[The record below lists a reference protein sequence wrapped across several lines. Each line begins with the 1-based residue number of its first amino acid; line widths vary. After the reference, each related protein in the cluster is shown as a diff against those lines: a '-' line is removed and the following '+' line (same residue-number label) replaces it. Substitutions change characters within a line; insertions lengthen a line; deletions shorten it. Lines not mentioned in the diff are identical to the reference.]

1 MRVYCWRSDAIS
13 TSTCYTDSTTRSG
26 WRTNIIELIMS
37 YDNTNTGMLSRNDRK
52 TQETHPDYSG
62 FINVDGVEFW
72 LSGWLKEGKAGGKM
86 EGKKA
91 KAGMGRK
98 PRMSGG
104 KVMSSA
110 AAGTPRGKSS
120 HY

>member
-1 MRVYCWRSDAIS
+1 MKGK
-13 TSTCYTDSTTRSG
+13 TK
-26 WRTNIIELIMS
+26 LQ
-37 YDNTNTGMLSRNDRK
+37 TGKN
-52 TQETHPDYSG
+52 PDKSLGGDFY
-62 FINVDGVEFW
+62 
-72 LSGWLKEGKAGGKM
+72 AGGQSNVASEAKNKAEGFKRGGKTVKM
-86 EGKKA
+86 DGKKA
-91 KAGMGRK
+91 KADMGRK

>member
-1 MRVYCWRSDAIS
+1 MKGKVK
-13 TSTCYTDSTTRSG
+13 
-26 WRTNIIELIMS
+26 LQ
-37 YDNTNTGMLSRNDRK
+37 TGKN
-52 TQETHPDYSG
+52 PDKSLGGTFY
-62 FINVDGVEFW
+62 
-72 LSGWLKEGKAGGKM
+72 AGGGSNVAKESADKSEGFKRGGKTVKM
-86 EGKKA
+86 VGAKA
-91 KAGMGRK
+91 KADMGRK

>member
-1 MRVYCWRSDAIS
+1 MKGKGQHKLGNPSPEA
-13 TSTCYTDSTTRSG
+13 
-26 WRTNIIELIMS
+26 TN
-37 YDNTNTGMLSRNDRK
+37 G
-52 TQETHPDYSG
+52 
-62 FINVDGVEFW
+62 EFY
-72 LSGWLKEGKAGGKM
+72 AGGKSNVASEAKSKTEGFKRGGKTVKM
-86 EGKKA
+86 DGKKA
-91 KAGMGRK
+91 KADMGRM

>member
-1 MRVYCWRSDAIS
+1 MKGKVK
-13 TSTCYTDSTTRSG
+13 
-26 WRTNIIELIMS
+26 LQ
-37 YDNTNTGMLSRNDRK
+37 TGKN
-52 TQETHPDYSG
+52 PDKSLGGDFY
-62 FINVDGVEFW
+62 
-72 LSGWLKEGKAGGKM
+72 AGGNSNVASEAKNKSEGFKRGGKTVKM
-86 EGKKA
+86 MGEKA
-91 KAGMGRK
+91 KADAGRK